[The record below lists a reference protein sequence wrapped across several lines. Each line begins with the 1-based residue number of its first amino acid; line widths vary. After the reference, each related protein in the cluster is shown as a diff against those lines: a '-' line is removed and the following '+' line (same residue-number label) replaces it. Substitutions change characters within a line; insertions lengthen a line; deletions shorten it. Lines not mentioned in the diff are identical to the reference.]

1 VVKEKAKQPAYIQ
14 RMNHL
19 DHNQVYNNNIN
30 KNNKNNKNNMM
41 NMMNIIKINNYL
53 INKFYNKVL

>member
-1 VVKEKAKQPAYIQ
+1 MVKEKANQQVYIQ
-14 RMNHL
+14 QMNHL
-19 DHNQVYNNNIN
+19 DHNQVYNNII
-30 KNNKNNKNNMM
+30 NKNNMM

>member
-1 VVKEKAKQPAYIQ
+1 MVKEKANQQVYIQ
-14 RMNHL
+14 QMNHL
-19 DHNQVYNNNIN
+19 DHNQVYNNI
-30 KNNKNNKNNMM
+30 NNKN

>member
-1 VVKEKAKQPAYIQ
+1 MVKEKANQQVYIQ
-14 RMNHL
+14 QMNHL
-19 DHNQVYNNNIN
+19 DHNQVYNNIIN
-30 KNNKNNKNNMM
+30 KNNKN